1 MTPRTISALIAGS
14 ALVLTLTACSTGPS
28 EEEMKQAITDAC
40 EADVKDF
47 AKYPREAE
55 MIDPIEGAVR
65 DAEDG
70 QGPSGTTKVSVN
82 FGVVAF
88 ANGFGVKSDYR
99 YGCVAYLNDEG
110 EVLDTQALAK
120 EDGNVFSSIAY
131 VPSEDRLQ

>member
-1 MTPRTISALIAGS
+1 MSRAIPTLITAGALA
-14 ALVLTLTACSTGPS
+14 LTLTACSTGPS

-70 QGPSGTTKVSVN
+70 QGPNGTTKVSVN

-120 EDGNVFSSIAY
+120 EDGTFLSGIVYI
-131 VPSEDRLQ
+131 PSEDRLQ